1 MHAAGHFLNPEFF
14 YCNLRIEFDEEVI
27 AGLYKAIE
35 RLSATEEEVDKIST
49 ELALYKRAG
58 GIFGMKA
65 AVRQRTTMAPGKKKR
80 TS

>member
-1 MHAAGHFLNPEFF
+1 MHAAGHFLNLDF
-14 YCNLRIEFDEEVI
+14 YSNPKIEFDGEVI

-35 RLSATEEEVDKIST
+35 RLSTTEEEVDKIST

-65 AVRQRTTMAPGKKKR
+65 TVRQRTTMAHGKKKC